1 MIYKSVF
8 TSFFTLY
15 SYQYSIM
22 LTAFFVKQDFHT
34 LNRKE
39 RCWRRKIEHKLIA
52 TKQRYQ
58 HVFVFWRF
66 LLIGNVVTFW
76 TTTKIESIFTRWRWQ
91 PFLFTQ
97 NYSILHIKKLFEDT
111 RTEVKYKKFTKI
123 IVTEEVFF
131 LARSIHN
138 WQLFVAP
145 HICARRIICGAQIK
159 SMYLPQN
166 LLDAT
171 KR

>member
-1 MIYKSVF
+1 M
-8 TSFFTLY
+8 
-15 SYQYSIM
+15 
-22 LTAFFVKQDFHT
+22 
-34 LNRKE
+34 
-39 RCWRRKIEHKLIA
+39 
-52 TKQRYQ
+52 
-58 HVFVFWRF
+58 
-66 LLIGNVVTFW
+66 IGNVVTFW

-97 NYSILHIKKLFEDT
+97 NYSILHVKKLFEET

-166 LLDAT
+166 LLRCNEKIILITWILRYHSYSNVIVIGEMNRKIDFKT
-171 KR
+171 LIHFIIYSIQFYKYNLKNWGKNINIII